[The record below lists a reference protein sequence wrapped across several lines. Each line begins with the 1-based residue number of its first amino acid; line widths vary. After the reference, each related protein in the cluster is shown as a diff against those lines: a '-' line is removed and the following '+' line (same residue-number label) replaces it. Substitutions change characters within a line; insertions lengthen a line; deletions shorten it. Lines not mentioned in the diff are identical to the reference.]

1 VNEKEIHDVDRE
13 ARKDAA
19 ARGNRPRGKEAMVE
33 SYVRAVLYGVHT
45 GETKRDSRAG
55 DAA

>member
-1 VNEKEIHDVDRE
+1 VNEKETYDVDRE

-19 ARGNRPRGKEAMVE
+19 ARGNRPRGREAMVE
-33 SYVRAVLYGVHT
+33 SYVRAVLYGVHY
-45 GETKRDSRAG
+45 GETKRDHRTG